1 MREDVTGI
9 LPGFIADGR
18 HEYLCVGFNL
28 LGDYCWRQNM
38 TSLFTIRHSEGSSV
52 VLDNIGLFTIPGSPW
67 VPFTSFLR
75 M

>member
-1 MREDVTGI
+1 MRENVTGI
-9 LPGFIADGR
+9 LPGFIADG

-28 LGDYCWRQNM
+28 LGASEHDE
-38 TSLFTIRHSEGSSV
+38 SLTVRHSEVSNV